1 MKFKSDLTFSGS
13 YAKESAQPAAASG
26 LAVGRIVAV
35 IGAVVDVQFDE
46 NLPPILNA
54 LEVENRTPRLVLEV
68 AQHLGQYSL
77 MDVKSWFQNVLFMEY
92 CWSSVSIHLSHVQ
105 SLHVCMCVI
114 TDQVKVATAA
124 VTKVD
129 GSQQNMFSV
138 EVWKVFV
145 HLFLLTKEI

>member
-1 MKFKSDLTFSGS
+1 M
-13 YAKESAQPAAASG
+13 
-26 LAVGRIVAV
+26 
-35 IGAVVDVQFDE
+35 DVQFDE

-77 MDVKSWFQNVLFMEY
+77 TDVKSGFQNVLFMEY
-92 CWSSVSIHLSHVQ
+92 CWGSVSILLLHVQ

-138 EVWKVFV
+138 EVWKVY
-145 HLFLLTKEI
+145 IYSC

>member
-13 YAKESAQPAAASG
+13 YAKESAQPAAAPA

-77 MDVKSWFQNVLFMEY
+77 VDVKSWFQNVLFMEY
-92 CWSSVSIHLSHVQ
+92 CWSSVSIYLSHVQ

-114 TDQVKVATAA
+114 TDQVKVATAV

-129 GSQQNMFSV
+129 GSQQNMFNV